1 MARSVISKL
10 WGKQFQSG
18 ISGSCLQVDIK
29 PASDVIAGAVARA
42 ASQSTIHPL
51 DTLKVQLQSGKGR
64 AIKPVLSKIGKL
76 VPPKGKFPSARHGG
90 MAHCSVCI
98 WPYKDRSCA

>member
-1 MARSVISKL
+1 MWK
-10 WGKQFQSG
+10 FQSG
-18 ISGSCLQVDIK
+18 TSAPCLQVDIK

-76 VPPKGKFPSARHGG
+76 VPPKGKLPSSWHERTD
-90 MAHCSVCI
+90 HCSVCI
-98 WPYKDRSCA
+98 WPHEAVSVHITA